1 MDVIAKYMFVY
12 NESNEFEI
20 IQVTFAKKRW
30 IIYIKKSST
39 HCIICTI
46 ILNWIERGFIMK

>member
-20 IQVTFAKKRW
+20 IQVTFAKK
-30 IIYIKKSST
+30 KD
-39 HCIICTI
+39 
-46 ILNWIERGFIMK
+46 E